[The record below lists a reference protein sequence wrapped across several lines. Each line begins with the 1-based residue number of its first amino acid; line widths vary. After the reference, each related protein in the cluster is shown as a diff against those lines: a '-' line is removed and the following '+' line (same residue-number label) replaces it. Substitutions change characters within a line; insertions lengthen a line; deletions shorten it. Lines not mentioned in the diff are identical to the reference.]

1 MGKTKHPLIEAILKE
16 KKITDFL
23 ESRGIHP
30 ARKSGDRLVYLCP
43 IHKGDSVPSF
53 IVSDDR
59 KEYQTYKCFGCHSGN
74 DIINLL
80 CDLDN
85 ISIKQA
91 IGILSKGISV
101 EQGDITDSFVNESA
115 KIIEGKLKDSKE
127 LEISMLKTGVFC
139 RDHLSRCC
147 DEEEV
152 KFCLH
157 MYKMLDKVAR
167 LNDIKDLER
176 MYKIL
181 CEKGFPERGKLY
193 SERKEKRILDRAK
206 AWEK

>member
-1 MGKTKHPLIEAILKE
+1 MEKTKHPLIEAILKE

-30 ARKSGDRLVYLCP
+30 TRKSGDRLVYLCP
-43 IHKGDSVPSF
+43 IHKGDSIPSF
-53 IVSDDR
+53 IVSNDR

-74 DIINLL
+74 DIINLV

-85 ISIKQA
+85 VSIKQA
-91 IGILSKGISV
+91 IRILSKGISV
-101 EQGDITDSFVNESA
+101 EQGDITDSFVSESA
-115 KIIEGKLKDSKE
+115 KIIERELKDSKE

-139 RDHLSRCC
+139 RDHLSKWY

-152 KFCLH
+152 EFCLN
-157 MYKMLDKVAR
+157 MYKILDKVIR
-167 LNDIKDLER
+167 LNDIEDLER

-181 CEKGFPERGKLY
+181 CEKGFPERRKFCL
-193 SERKEKRILDRAK
+193 ERKEKRILNKVK
-206 AWEK
+206 AWKI